1 MKTEQIFFVGTY
13 QQSGPYVPE
22 AKGKGLLS
30 CSLHLETG
38 EIRQEHVCKKPLNST
53 YLSMDGKGQLFAA
66 GDNFE
71 NFGEVHVFS
80 IEEDASLI
88 PIAAQTTFGTSS
100 CHVACDKEGKRIF
113 VSSYANGVLSQHIF
127 NGASLTLDPEV
138 LVYQGSGPNAE
149 RQEAAHIHQAVVSP
163 NGRWLYTCD
172 LGSDK
177 VWLHDLRY
185 SGNLKLI
192 KGISVPSGSGP
203 RHLVCHPQFP
213 LVYVFCELDA
223 GLLTYQ
229 SDSETGDLEL
239 ISQMSTLPE
248 NFTGQPA
255 GAAIR
260 LHPSGRA
267 LYVSN
272 RNHHSLTAFSL
283 EGEGRPVLHSTFS
296 IEGEEPRDFN
306 IDPSGQW
313 LLSAN
318 QNSSTIVP
326 FRLDAQT
333 GLPTGAQGP
342 KFDCGTPVCI
352 LFN

>member
-1 MKTEQIFFVGTY
+1 MMTEQNFFVGTY
-13 QQSGPYVPE
+13 RQSGPYVSE

-30 CSLHLETG
+30 CILHLETG
-38 EIRQEHVCKKPLNST
+38 EIRQEHVCEKPLNST
-53 YLSMDGKGQLFAA
+53 YLAKDGKGHLFAA

-80 IEEDASLI
+80 IEKDASLMS
-88 PIAAQTTFGTSS
+88 IAAQTTFGTSS
-100 CHVACDKEGKRIF
+100 CHVACKKEGNRIF

-127 NGASLTLDPEV
+127 DGVSLSPNPEV
-138 LVYQGSGPNAE
+138 LLYRGSGPNAE

-163 NGRWLYTCD
+163 NGRWLYACD

-177 VWLHDLRY
+177 IWLHDLHD
-185 SGNLKLI
+185 SGNLKVK
-192 KGISVPSGSGP
+192 KGISVPAGCGP
-203 RHLVCHPQFP
+203 RHLVYHTQFP

-223 GLLTYQ
+223 SLQTYQ

-239 ISQMSTLPE
+239 IFQVSTLPE

-260 LHPSGRA
+260 LHPSGKA

-283 EGEGRPVLHSTFS
+283 EGEGRPALHSTFS

-326 FRLDAQT
+326 FRLDSQT
-333 GLPTGAQGP
+333 GLPTGEQGP